1 MKKTVAIIGGGPAG
15 MMLASELSKEKFD
28 ITIYEK
34 NQALG
39 RKFLVA
45 GKGGFNLTH
54 SEPLEDLK
62 TRYIANQTILNS
74 LDHFTNED
82 TRNWLNEI
90 GIETFIGSSQR
101 IFPINIIKPI
111 RVLNAILKKIEDN
124 NVTIKTDHEWTG
136 FDKNGLVFETPESD
150 IATIKADIYVFCLGG
165 GSWKVT
171 GSLGEW
177 IEYFKEKEVE
187 TLPFQPSNCG
197 FEVIWKKKFIDE
209 YEGTPLKNIA
219 VTHNGKTKKGELVLT
234 QFGIE
239 GGAIYAHSHSIREE
253 LNKGNEPVVYLDLKP
268 TTKPEAIERKLKNSR
283 KRKSWSDHV
292 KWQLKLDKV
301 TFALLKRAMDKDDF
315 LEGSKIA
322 EAIKSIPVTI
332 TNIASLD
339 EAISTVGGI
348 SLDAINENYELKKIP
363 NNYVVGEML
372 DWDAPTG
379 GYLLQANFSMGMH
392 LAHILNEKK

>member
-15 MMLASELSKEKFD
+15 MILASELSNEKFD

-54 SEPLEDLK
+54 SEDIEILK
-62 TRYIANQTILNS
+62 TRYIGNETILNS
-74 LDHFTNED
+74 LAHFTNED
-82 TRNWLNEI
+82 TRKWLYSI
-90 GIETFIGSSQR
+90 GIETYIGSSKR
-101 IFPINIIKPI
+101 VFPIKKIKPI
-111 RVLNAILKKIEDN
+111 KVLNAILTKLEENKVNIQYNYNWVGFGDDN
-124 NVTIKTDHEWTG
+124 DIVFKTHENDLTI
-136 FDKNGLVFETPESD
+136 V
-150 IATIKADIYVFCLGG
+150 KADVYVFCLGG
-165 GSWKVT
+165 GSWKIT
-171 GSLGEW
+171 GSQGEW
-177 IEYFKEKEVE
+177 LDYFKEKEVD
-187 TLPFQPSNCG
+187 TLPFEPSNCG

-209 YEGTPLKNIA
+209 YEGTPLKNIS
-219 VTHNGKTKKGELVLT
+219 VTHNGITKKGELVLT

-239 GGAIYAHSHSIREE
+239 GSPVYAHSKALRDE
-253 LNKGNEPVVYLDLKP
+253 LNSGNEPIIYLDLKP
-268 TTKPEAIERKLKNSR
+268 TTKPEAIERKLTNSR

-301 TFALLKRAMDKDDF
+301 TFDLLKRNMDKEDF
-315 LEGSKIA
+315 LEGNKIA
-322 EAIKSIPVTI
+322 ETIKNLPLTI

-348 SLDAINENYELKKIP
+348 SIEAINEKYELKKIP
-363 NNYVVGEML
+363 NNYVIGEML

-379 GYLLQANFSMGMH
+379 GYLLQANFSMGKH
-392 LAHILNEKK
+392 LADVLNEE